1 MPYNQSFMLRK
12 HMVFEDKEDED
23 VSSTAVNRKPSTS
36 GLEDIFERI
45 EAEKAKAQVS
55 ILEENS
61 ISIDES
67 KANEQDDIPL
77 RDKEFTKE

>member
-45 EAEKAKAQVS
+45 EAEKAKA
-55 ILEENS
+55 
-61 ISIDES
+61 
-67 KANEQDDIPL
+67 
-77 RDKEFTKE
+77 